1 MRRHALLALLAAAVI
16 AGAGLWAADDTP
28 SVAAK
33 QELKKLEGTW
43 RVSAME
49 RDGQKV
55 PEADFKDLRAIVQGT
70 TYTQKKGTETVEKGT
85 FRIDVSR
92 KPYGITITPTQGED
106 KGKKMQGIYEI
117 ESADTIRVCGA
128 APGKERPTDFSAKT
142 GSGRTL
148 VTYKRVQSK

>member
-1 MRRHALLALLAAAVI
+1 MRRHAFLAVLAAAVLT
-16 AGAGLWAADDTP
+16 GAGSWADDAQT
-28 SVAAK
+28 SAAK

-43 RVSAME
+43 RVAAME

-55 PEADFKDLRAIVQGT
+55 PEADFKDLRAVVWGNS
-70 TYTQKKGTETVEKGT
+70 YTQKKGTETVEKGT
-85 FRIDVSR
+85 FQIDVSH
-92 KPYGITITPTQGED
+92 KPYRITITPTEGED
-106 KGKKMQGIYEI
+106 KGKTMQGIYEI

-128 APGKERPTDFSAKT
+128 APGKERPTDFSAKA